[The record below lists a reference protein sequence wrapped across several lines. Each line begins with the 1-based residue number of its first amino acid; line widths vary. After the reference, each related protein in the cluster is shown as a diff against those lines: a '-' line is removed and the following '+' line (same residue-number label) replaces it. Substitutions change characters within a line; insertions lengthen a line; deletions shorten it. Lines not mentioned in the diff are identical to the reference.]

1 MDVGLVGL
9 ALANGILTRETSDN
23 RRIALLQVPEVVQV
37 AVGQDDKAGVLRLR
51 VSPGLLLA
59 DQGVLVLGL
68 RLQHDKR
75 KCMAVQQQEVDETVD
90 GFLEVVSVRI
100 EEGPGHLDMVLQDDV
115 GRTVVII
122 DQSPACLLQ
131 KLVDLDPC
139 GCFFLHALPVTSLQ
153 LLHAYSAWLLEVYHE
168 RTKRPPQARG
178 VLAHGF
184 PPARQNAT
192 PITPTCSWEA
202 PLRSTP
208 RLTLKGSGGRSSCA
222 GANWMRLPRGDN
234 PWSSRNV
241 GATPPIVQKYSGNSL
256 ERSHGRVR
264 QALDQHA
271 LLRPCYR
278 L

>member
-100 EEGPGHLDMVLQDDV
+100 EEGPGHLDMVFEDDI
-115 GRTVVII
+115 GRTVIII

-131 KLVDLDPC
+131 ELVDLDPC
-139 GCFFLHALPVTSLQ
+139 GCFFLHALLVTSLQ
-153 LLHAYSAWLLEVYHE
+153 LLRAYRAQYLEVYHE
-168 RTKRPPQARG
+168 HAKRPTQATDVGAWIPTCAAERHSHNTDMLVGSAPQKHPSPYTERLGGIGKNARG
-178 VLAHGF
+178 NDG
-184 PPARQNAT
+184 PGRKT
-192 PITPTCSWEA
+192 PIRGNDEGTI
-202 PLRSTP
+202 L
-208 RLTLKGSGGRSSCA
+208 LTTSLQWRRQ
-222 GANWMRLPRGDN
+222 W
-234 PWSSRNV
+234 
-241 GATPPIVQKYSGNSL
+241 NSM
-256 ERSHGRVR
+256 VW
-264 QALDQHA
+264 
-271 LLRPCYR
+271 
-278 L
+278 

>member
-37 AVGQDDKAGVLRLR
+37 AVGQDDKAGVLRLK
-51 VSPGLLLA
+51 VSPSILLA

-184 PPARQNAT
+184 PPAPR
-192 PITPTCSWEA
+192 A
-202 PLRSTP
+202 PLALNKRARGGTTDRGERAAQLRKWRRQAISTRAAQYMSVRASVP
-208 RLTLKGSGGRSSCA
+208 ASEQ
-222 GANWMRLPRGDN
+222 LPRHTG
-234 PWSSRNV
+234 WTAFGV
-241 GATPPIVQKYSGNSL
+241 GHRHKPFRDSHHSTEVTPKG
-256 ERSHGRVR
+256 E
-264 QALDQHA
+264 
-271 LLRPCYR
+271 
-278 L
+278 